1 MGDAAHAPCQGSW
14 SIVPSV
20 AGDLGGSSS
29 PVAYGPQVSD
39 PTHSDAPAVVD
50 LAIAVDPLFHS
61 LCFFCFC
68 CTSVLVLLLLVVC

>member
-14 SIVPSV
+14 SVVPSV

-39 PTHSDAPAVVD
+39 STHFDAPAVVD

-68 CTSVLVLLLLVVC
+68 CTSVPVLLLLVVC